1 MPNGPRLTERW
12 EAWKHG
18 NVVASEMETAALFV
32 IAQIRNVQAGAIM
45 AYEEMNPETIQ
56 VAIDA
61 VSILIKQEKDRV

>member
-1 MPNGPRLTERW
+1 MKERW
-12 EAWKHG
+12 EAWKQG
-18 NVVASEMETAALFV
+18 NVVASEMETSALFV
-32 IAQIRNVQAGAIM
+32 IAQIRKVQAGAIM